1 MSDRIIMLGTGHAMV
16 TKCYNTCFLLDNE
29 EEYLLVD
36 AGGGNQILSQLE
48 KAEVNIGDIHYM
60 FVTHSHTDHVLGVV
74 WVIRKISTLM
84 KQGRYDGDFVVF
96 CHDECRDTIM
106 TLCQLTLMAK
116 QFQMI
121 GERIFIDEVKSEE
134 VLELPGMKLEFF
146 DIGSTKKKQFGFC
159 AEFASGKTVTC
170 LGDEPY
176 RDICEKYVRDCDWLL
191 CEAFCLYE
199 ERDKFK
205 PYEKRH
211 STVKDAAEIAE
222 ELGVKN
228 VVMYHTEDSH
238 IRNRK
243 LLYTQE
249 AQRYFNG
256 GIYVPD
262 DLDEIMI

>member
-16 TKCYNTCFLLDNE
+16 TKCYNTCFLLDNG

-36 AGGGNQILSQLE
+36 AGGGNQILAQLE
-48 KAEVNIGDIHYM
+48 KANVNICDIHYM

-74 WVIRKISTLM
+74 WVIRKIATMM

-96 CHDECRDTIM
+96 CHDECKNTVM
-106 TLCQLTLMAK
+106 SLCELTLMKK

-121 GERIFIDEVKSEE
+121 GERIFIDEVKSQE
-134 VLELPGMKLEFF
+134 VLNLPGMTLEFF
-146 DIGSTKKKQFGFC
+146 DIASTKKKQFGVNVVF
-159 AEFASGKTVTC
+159 ESGTSLTC

-176 RDICEKYVRDCDWLL
+176 HDVCKEYVQNCDWLL
-191 CEAFCLYE
+191 CEAFCLFD

-205 PYEKRH
+205 PYEKNH
-211 STVKDAAEIAE
+211 STVKDAAEIAADF
-222 ELGVKN
+222 GVKN

-249 AQRYFNG
+249 AQRYFDG
-256 GIYVPD
+256 GVYVPD
-262 DLDEIMI
+262 DLDEIIL